1 MKVAVES
8 LDHPIRSK
16 LIMFRLMI
24 TNYNYDNEP
33 FSFNKIPW
41 LEFSYFINTSASSNL
56 VKRQLLLVVH
66 SSKKCEL
73 ISFFKL

>member
-33 FSFNKIPW
+33 FSFIKS
-41 LEFSYFINTSASSNL
+41 LD
-56 VKRQLLLVVH
+56 
-66 SSKKCEL
+66 
-73 ISFFKL
+73 